1 MKAID
6 AQGGLKPEAAEK
18 LLLLQGRVLK
28 NIEKELEA
36 ITGRGSGKGTYKS
49 RTAAFVEGYEL
60 IVCIGADSK
69 RLHGDS
75 AEAVGRAEAITIEA
89 KYNVQKVHR
98 YKDAEVV
105 KVPVSLKKLVGQH
118 FIGCPTI
125 RVVELHDG
133 VKEIGYVRSNLIP
146 VPPAE
151 LNKLTL
157 SRTHAERLR
166 RLDQPRRDN
175 HPDQRDEAAREFI
188 QGLHRAQD
196 RGAARRRDGHR

>member
-1 MKAID
+1 VKAID

-151 LNKLTL
+151 LN
-157 SRTHAERLR
+157 
-166 RLDQPRRDN
+166 N
-175 HPDQRDEAAREFI
+175 
-188 QGLHRAQD
+188 
-196 RGAARRRDGHR
+196 